1 MLLEGSYT
9 FTVPV
14 EAVWDALMD
23 PTVLASALPGGEEIV
38 QVGENEYTATMNVRI
53 GPVQG
58 RFEGCIELADIK
70 PLQSYRMKVNGQG
83 APGFVSGEGSL
94 QLSPHSDGGSLLEY
108 KGDVQVGGKIA
119 GVSQRLVESSA
130 RSLTRQGLQAL
141 EAQIGA
147 RMNPSVESSAPSGAE
162 EPAVSGAVVT
172 PGATENGTWQP
183 IPTRRTVA
191 PQPPPLSP
199 LGVAL
204 TTTRDVARDLAS
216 DYLPIQQQERLFWV
230 VVGALGMLVFSMLV
244 RAVQKR

>member
-14 EAVWDALMD
+14 EAVWNALMD
-23 PTVLASALPGGEEIV
+23 PTVLASALPGGEEII

-58 RFEGCIELADIK
+58 RFEGRIELTDIV

-83 APGFVSGEGSL
+83 APGFVSGEGNL
-94 QLSPHSDGGSLLEY
+94 QLSPHGDGGSLLEY
-108 KGDVQVGGKIA
+108 RGDVQVGGKIA

-141 EAQIGA
+141 EAQIDS
-147 RMNPSVESSAPSGAE
+147 RISPSA
-162 EPAVSGAVVT
+162 EPAAPTGVEATVAT
-172 PGATENGTWQP
+172 AAAPGATENGTWQP
-183 IPTRRTVA
+183 IPTRRTVT
-191 PQPPPLSP
+191 PPPPPLSTV
-199 LGVAL
+199 GVAV
-204 TTTRDVARDLAS
+204 TTARDVARDLAS
-216 DYLPIQQQERLFWV
+216 DYLPVQQQERVFWV
-230 VVGALGMLVFSMLV
+230 VVGALGMLVFTMLV